1 MTTQTEAFIRDFADP
16 TLGTASTGYDSFA
29 WFYDQYWGRDIAR
42 DFLSAF
48 HTLLLPLLKPGDAVL
63 DLCCGTGRLAAE
75 LLKVGLDVT
84 GIDSSSEMLL
94 YAKKHAFGAEFV
106 RADARTFDLSR
117 KYNAVVSTFDSLNHM
132 MSLMDLTSVFQRVHA
147 VLNNGGLFLF
157 DMNLEQGFRLH
168 WQEEFSFV
176 TDDAVCVVKGFYD
189 KTAKLGTYEFTL
201 FRRIMD
207 LWQRSDFT
215 ISQRPY
221 RRNQIER
228 ALRNTGFVNIT
239 VFDAQKELGLS
250 DHAGRIFILAERK

>member
-1 MTTQTEAFIRDFADP
+1 MTTQIEPFIREFAES
-16 TLGTASTGYDSFA
+16 TLGTASTGYDNFA

-42 DFLSAF
+42 DFLSALQ
-48 HTLLLPLLKPGDAVL
+48 TLLLPKLKPGATVL

-75 LLKVGLDVT
+75 LLRVGLDIT
-84 GIDSSSEMLL
+84 GIDSSSEMLH
-94 YAKKHAFGAEFV
+94 YARERAVGAEFV
-106 RADARTFDLSR
+106 HADARTFDLGR
-117 KYNAVVSTFDSLNHM
+117 NYNAVVSTFDSLNHM

-147 VLNNGGLFLF
+147 VLISGGLFLF

-176 TDDAVCVVKGFYD
+176 ADDAVCVVKGLYD
-189 KTAKLGTYEFTL
+189 KSAKLGTYEFTL

-207 LWQRSDFT
+207 LWARSDFT

-228 ALRNTGFVNIT
+228 ALRNTGFVNIA
-239 VFDAQKELGLS
+239 VFDAQKELGLT
-250 DHAGRIFILAERK
+250 DHAGRIFLLAERK